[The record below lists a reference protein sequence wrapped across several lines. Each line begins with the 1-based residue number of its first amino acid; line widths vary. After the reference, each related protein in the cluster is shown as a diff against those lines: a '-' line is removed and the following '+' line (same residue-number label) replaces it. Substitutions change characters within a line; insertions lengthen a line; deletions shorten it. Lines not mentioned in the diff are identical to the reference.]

1 MAGGHANE
9 PLPEILQVTLLADVS
24 LRRRGCEQF
33 EPANV
38 IVIRDR
44 RRKIGIGKSL
54 RIASDA
60 EVNAPQLQIQ
70 RDPLHHLDRCFA
82 EVAWIELPDRFTRPV
97 RPPVPTKFQPY
108 EATFERMNVFEFD
121 TGNLEQYSLSAI
133 SVLAERAL
141 QRSCQGES

>member
-24 LRRRGCEQF
+24 LRRLGCEQF

-70 RDPLHHLDRCFA
+70 RD
-82 EVAWIELPDRFTRPV
+82 LP
-97 RPPVPTKFQPY
+97 Y
-108 EATFERMNVFEFD
+108 
-121 TGNLEQYSLSAI
+121 L
-133 SVLAERAL
+133 
-141 QRSCQGES
+141 